1 MASPRRMGPRDSEA
15 SHAMLDA
22 AERVLR
28 EEGHAALS
36 SRRVAEVAGLKQQ
49 LVYYYFHSM
58 DDLVLATFRRRS
70 ERALA
75 HLAGLSAS
83 DHPAAD
89 IWSDA
94 MGRADSRLSS
104 EFMALAN
111 RNDGLRAE
119 VAAFLT
125 RARQMQ
131 AEAIVRAWPEQGPEQ
146 KQGGAPLT
154 PGALAFLMSAV
165 SLLKGQETA
174 LGVDEAHG
182 DVRALADWMLG
193 RLK

>member
-1 MASPRRMGPRDSEA
+1 MASKRRMGPRDSEA

-49 LVYYYFHSM
+49 LVYYYFRSM
-58 DDLVLATFRRRS
+58 DDLVLATFRRRA

-75 HLAGLSAS
+75 HLVELSAS
-83 DHPAAD
+83 DRPIAA
-89 IWSDA
+89 IWDDA
-94 MGRADSRLSS
+94 MLRADSRLSA

-111 RNDGLRAE
+111 RNEGLRTE

-125 RARQMQ
+125 QARQMQ
-131 AEAIVRAWPEQGPEQ
+131 AQAIARAWPERES
-146 KQGGAPLT
+146 GGAPLT
-154 PGALAFLMSAV
+154 PGALAFLMSAI

-182 DVRALADWMLG
+182 DVRALAEWMLG
-193 RLK
+193 RVK

>member
-1 MASPRRMGPRDSEA
+1 MASKRRMGPRDSEA

-28 EEGHAALS
+28 EEGHAVLS
-36 SRRVAEVAGLKQQ
+36 SRRVAEGAGRQQQ
-49 LVYYYFHSM
+49 LGYYHFRPTG
-58 DDLVLATFRRRS
+58 DLVLATFRRRA

-75 HLAGLSAS
+75 HLVELSAS
-83 DHPAAD
+83 DRPIAA
-89 IWSDA
+89 IWDDA
-94 MGRADSRLSS
+94 MLRADSRLSA

-111 RNDGLRAE
+111 RNEGLRTE

-125 RARQMQ
+125 QARQMQ
-131 AEAIVRAWPEQGPEQ
+131 AQAMARAWPEQGPGLGR
-146 KQGGAPLT
+146 GGAPLT
-154 PGALAFLMSAV
+154 PGALAFLMSAI

-182 DVRALADWMLG
+182 DVRALAEWMLG
-193 RLK
+193 REV